1 MTILAATCWPQV
13 PPEQLRTVARA
24 AEDSGL
30 GELWLWEDC
39 FWGGAMSLA
48 SALLAWT
55 DRLRVAVGV
64 LPVPLRNVALTA
76 METAALHRLFPG
88 RVTVGVGHGVQSW
101 MGQVGA
107 RVESPVTLLGEYL
120 QALRG
125 LLRGER
131 LTVDGR
137 YVKLDGVALDW
148 PPLTPP
154 PVLAAAAGPRTLRL
168 SGQFADG
175 TILDSA
181 GTADRL
187 REARRAIDAGRDAA
201 GRADAHTVVLYL
213 LTVTGPGAARRL
225 EAMARPGTAAVAGD
239 AHAVAEAVRAWT
251 AAGADKVVLHPGPD
265 DQDPVAFV
273 RFAAEQVQPLLALRG
288 EPAPRVRAVAGAR
301 LGGLG
306 PLAVRGGEPVVHQR
320 HDRGDERCHQGAG
333 DELGDEAAPARWQ
346 GEQDRRQRDVDEDHD
361 DPHDDQRA
369 EHVPPVAADRPPAP
383 AERVERA

>member
-1 MTILAATCWPQV
+1 MTILAATCRPQV

-30 GELWLWEDC
+30 AELWLWEDC

-55 DRLRVAVGV
+55 DRLRVAIGV

-88 RVTVGVGHGVQSW
+88 RVTVGVGHGVQDW

-107 RVESPVTLLGEYL
+107 RAESPVTLLGEYL

-201 GRADAHTVVLYL
+201 GRADAHPVVLYL
-213 LTVTGPGAARRL
+213 LTVTGPDAARRL
-225 EAMARPGTAAVAGD
+225 EAMARPGTPAVAGD

-265 DQDPVAFV
+265 DHDPVAFV

-288 EPAPRVRAVAGAR
+288 EPAQGRGPGNTPRA
-301 LGGLG
+301 
-306 PLAVRGGEPVVHQR
+306 
-320 HDRGDERCHQGAG
+320 
-333 DELGDEAAPARWQ
+333 
-346 GEQDRRQRDVDEDHD
+346 
-361 DPHDDQRA
+361 
-369 EHVPPVAADRPPAP
+369 
-383 AERVERA
+383 